1 MKVIVR
7 CSKIQEVEIVSK
19 QTNNS
24 VTLIFTGED
33 LSTFNNTFGDAY
45 FDFLIN
51 EFKIDTIRTDS
62 PVFVNSVIQNCN
74 ELPNNCIRVN
84 AWTGFLKNEVIE
96 IATTQHSEYVE
107 QIMQNLGWKYKQ
119 TANETGMIAP
129 RIIAMIVN
137 EAYFALEE
145 NVSSKQEI
153 DTAMKLGTN
162 YPYGPFEW
170 SEIIGLK
177 HIYLLLKKLSTE
189 NSRYTLSKLLE
200 ETALAK

>member
-1 MKVIVR
+1 MKVIIR
-7 CSKIQEVEIVSK
+7 CSKIQEAEIVSK

-33 LSTFNNTFGDAY
+33 LILFNNTFGDAY
-45 FDFLIN
+45 FDFLMN
-51 EFKIDTIRTDS
+51 EFKIDNIRTDS
-62 PVFVNSVIQNCN
+62 PVFINSVIQNCN
-74 ELPNNCIRVN
+74 EIPNNCIRVN

-96 IATTQHSEYVE
+96 IATTHHVEYVN
-107 QIMQNLGWKYKQ
+107 QIMQSLGWKYKLSS
-119 TANETGMIAP
+119 NETGMIAP

-145 NVSSKQEI
+145 KVSSKQEI

-177 HIYLLLKKLSTE
+177 HIYLLLKKLSKE
-189 NSRYTLSKLLE
+189 NSRYTISKLLE